1 MWCPVLLPFSGA
13 QPPTPSNQSKVWK
26 RWVPPVRW
34 VLGGQPPPGSA
45 PRSPPS
51 GVPGCPGQRKK
62 PAWDGERRPHDLG
75 RLWGAGAILHR
86 GSPGLSVGPVPL
98 LVVSL
103 LIAASV
109 FMSHIWSKDIRP
121 QPPVRRKNFNV
132 SQTIRE
138 KTELKRRYWDS

>member
-1 MWCPVLLPFSGA
+1 LPGPQA
-13 QPPTPSNQSKVWK
+13 HPDPTPHTFLRQSAT
-26 RWVPPVRW
+26 RRGYGHPDLR
-34 VLGGQPPPGSA
+34 
-45 PRSPPS
+45 
-51 GVPGCPGQRKK
+51 RKK

-121 QPPVRRKNFNV
+121 QPSVRRKNFNV

-138 KTELKRRYWDS
+138 KTELKRCYWDS